1 MRVLMVGCGAVGQVY
16 GLALQQ
22 AGVTLGVLCRPAAV
36 EKLERAREQ
45 GGLPLFQLSHK
56 HRKDP
61 IVHRLKDY
69 QVIADAAESQ
79 RFEPDQIWFTTP
91 SQVYYSDWF
100 RDFLRQVPSRRV
112 VCFSPEG
119 SRTEFL
125 DESMGDRVVFGG
137 TTFMA
142 WQSDLGGGGAWPS
155 GGGAWPSGGGGR
167 PGGVSFWRPPL
178 GIPLAGSRD
187 ACREVAQLLKQAGF
201 RVMIGKPGS
210 HLQAAVTAGMTAF
223 ATGLELSGWS
233 LRSYRKS
240 PWLRRAAGAC
250 REAIMGQLPR
260 TGALARAL
268 LSDPVLSASF
278 CLTAALLPLLLPF
291 DGEKY
296 LKFHYTKTREQTVL
310 LLNVFMKDAIG
321 RGVPV
326 TDIQSLLQGLLGAS

>member
-1 MRVLMVGCGAVGQVY
+1 MRVLIVGCGAVGQVY

-22 AGVTLGVLCRPAAV
+22 AGVTLGLLDRPAVV
-36 EKLERAREQ
+36 ERLKRAREQ
-45 GGLPLFQLSHK
+45 DGLPLFQISHK
-56 HRKDP
+56 HRTNP

-69 QVIADAAESQ
+69 QVIADAAESR

-119 SRTEFL
+119 SRPEFHTE
-125 DESMGDRVVFGG
+125 EMGDRVVFGG

-142 WQSDLGGGGAWPS
+142 WQGDLGGAWS
-155 GGGAWPSGGGGR
+155 SGGGR
-167 PGGVSFWRPPL
+167 PEGVHFWRPPL
-178 GIPLAGSRD
+178 GIQLAGSQA

-210 HLQAAVTAGMTAF
+210 HSQAAVTAAMTAF
-223 ATGLELSGWS
+223 VAGLELSGWS

-240 PWLRRAAGAC
+240 PWLRRAAGAS
-250 REAIMGQLPR
+250 REAIMGQLP
-260 TGALARAL
+260 GAGAFARAL
-268 LSDPVLSASF
+268 LSSPVLSASF
-278 CLTAALLPLLLPF
+278 SLVASLLPLLFPF
-291 DGEKY
+291 DPEKY
-296 LKFHYTKTREQTVL
+296 LRFHYTKTREQTVL
-310 LLNVFMKDAIG
+310 LLNIFMKDAID

-326 TDIQSLLQGLLGAS
+326 TNIQGLLKGLLDAG